1 MLLILRY
8 ICPCSLHVAELQR
21 LFLIWLALWQIVPP
35 KKHQHRGI
43 VFCTSVRST
52 GHTIYI
58 FSTTFQKF
66 PASWVSRCSWTSQWD
81 LCHSPAASFL
91 TPGAPCGPSATWCRG
106 WAGEP
111 GTRSAAGPTFSSD
124 PGRSKQRG
132 RLADVDVWSAS
143 VSNRFH
149 CRLTSWS
156 VCLLTFR
163 TDFRFSID
171 TCVMAACSLCSFRK
185 LLYSSRAFCSS
196 SMRFCKYLGS
206 FPKCCKKQEEMFTS
220 YHVKIGRMTFLNVFF
235 MCTNT
240 LRKKQLP
247 SFWSTWEQALN
258 SQEAACLPWWSSHWQ
273 AVASWAQL
281 WLSWWSSSWSQC
293 PSVEERSSQGPAA
306 SCQSKCGSL
315 SWKAHFL
322 E

>member
-8 ICPCSLHVAELQR
+8 IFPCSLHVAELQR

-43 VFCTSVRST
+43 VFCTSVHSI

-58 FSTTFQKF
+58 FSTSQHHIPKKI

-111 GTRSAAGPTFSSD
+111 GTRGAAGPTFSSD

-132 RLADVDVWSAS
+132 RLADVDVWSACFSKVPLQNDFLLS
-143 VSNRFH
+143 VFAYLQDRFSLLNRH
-149 CRLTSWS
+149 VCHG
-156 VCLLTFR
+156 CLL
-163 TDFRFSID
+163 
-171 TCVMAACSLCSFRK
+171 SLF
-185 LLYSSRAFCSS
+185 F
-196 SMRFCKYLGS
+196 
-206 FPKCCKKQEEMFTS
+206 QE
-220 YHVKIGRMTFLNVFF
+220 VVVFF
-235 MCTNT
+235 ESFLLIFNALLQVFGEFSKMLQKARGNVYFLPRQNRQNYFFEFFFFTCTNT
-240 LRKKQLP
+240 LRKKKLP

-281 WLSWWSSSWSQC
+281 WLSWWSSSW
-293 PSVEERSSQGPAA
+293 
-306 SCQSKCGSL
+306 
-315 SWKAHFL
+315 
-322 E
+322 